1 MIINQ
6 INIEY
11 RLTIVDLWSWK
22 ETGWVNYELW
32 NALTPDMLR
41 YRTGILM
48 QKKLRR
54 MELEIFFIQINQIFT
69 IYYWIR
75 SKNSLI

>member
-1 MIINQ
+1 MVVIRIIYRSLWFWRIDHKAHQEGTKNT
-6 INIEY
+6 NI
-11 RLTIVDLWSWK
+11 
-22 ETGWVNYELW
+22 NYELW
-32 NALTPDMLR
+32 SALIPDTLR

-69 IYYWIR
+69 IYY
-75 SKNSLI
+75 